1 MSVNLSKGR
10 YDIVLA
16 VSYKGNMDYIEF
28 FKHSIKETFENM
40 FEEKIILENQ
50 TCAPGWVLSKGAAVI
65 VGISG
70 EKKGRVLID
79 MCLDTALE
87 LARKIVSDF
96 NDEDF
101 ALFTI
106 AEFCNIA
113 SGGATTLINDEFRG
127 RSLRLAPPS
136 IFAGS
141 NFKLFSPKLNS
152 ILLSYD
158 TRFGKIDF
166 HIGFEG
172 E

>member
-1 MSVNLSKGR
+1 
-10 YDIVLA
+10 
-16 VSYKGNMDYIEF
+16 MDYIEI
-28 FKHSIKETFENM
+28 FKLSIKESFEDM
-40 FEEKIILENQ
+40 FGESIILENETQ
-50 TCAPGWVLSKGAAVI
+50 APGWISSRGVAVV
-65 VGISG
+65 VGITG

-87 LARKIVSDF
+87 LAQKFIPDF

-106 AEFCNIA
+106 AEFCNIV
-113 SGGATTLINDEFRG
+113 SGGATTMINDKFRG
-127 RSLRLAPPS
+127 QGLRLAPPS
-136 IFAGS
+136 IFAGI

-152 ILLSYD
+152 VLLSYD

-166 HIGFEG
+166 HIGLEG

>member
-1 MSVNLSKGR
+1 MN
-10 YDIVLA
+10 
-16 VSYKGNMDYIEF
+16 YIEF
-28 FKHSIKETFENM
+28 FKYSVKESFENM
-40 FEEKIILENQ
+40 FGEKIILRNE
-50 TCAPGWVLSKGAAVI
+50 TKAPGWITSKGAAVV

-70 EKKGRVLID
+70 EKKGRLLID

-87 LARKIVSDF
+87 LSKILIPEME
-96 NDEDF
+96 DEDF

-106 AEFCNIA
+106 AELCNIV
-113 SGGATTLINDEFRG
+113 SGGATTLINDTLR
-127 RSLRLAPPS
+127 RRALRLAPPS

-152 ILLSYD
+152 VLLSYD
-158 TRFGKIDF
+158 TRFGEIDF

>member
-1 MSVNLSKGR
+1 
-10 YDIVLA
+10 
-16 VSYKGNMDYIEF
+16 MDYIEF
-28 FKHSIKETFENM
+28 FKHSIKESFEDM
-40 FEEKIILENQ
+40 FGERIILENEAQ
-50 TCAPGWVLSKGAAVI
+50 APGWISSKGVAAI

-70 EKKGRVLID
+70 KKKGRVLID

-87 LARKIVSDF
+87 LAKKLISDW

-106 AEFCNIA
+106 AEFCNIV
-113 SGGATTLINDEFRG
+113 SGGAITLINDKFRG
-127 RSLRLAPPS
+127 RRFRLAPPS
-136 IFAGS
+136 IFAGT

-152 ILLSYD
+152 VLLSYD

>member
-1 MSVNLSKGR
+1 
-10 YDIVLA
+10 
-16 VSYKGNMDYIEF
+16 MDYIEF
-28 FKHSIKETFENM
+28 FKRSIKESFEDM
-40 FEEKIILENQ
+40 FGERIILENE
-50 TCAPGWVLSKGAAVI
+50 TCAPGWISSKGAAVV

-79 MCLDTALE
+79 MCLDTALD
-87 LARKIVSDF
+87 LAKKLISDL

-106 AEFCNIA
+106 AEFCNIV
-113 SGGATTLINDEFRG
+113 SGGAATLINDKFRG
-127 RSLRLAPPS
+127 RGLRLAPPS
-136 IFAGS
+136 IFAGT

-152 ILLSYD
+152 VLLSYD

>member
-1 MSVNLSKGR
+1 
-10 YDIVLA
+10 
-16 VSYKGNMDYIEF
+16 MDYIEF
-28 FKHSIKETFENM
+28 FKYSIKESFEDM
-40 FEEKIILENQ
+40 FGEKIILESE
-50 TCAPGWVLSKGAAVI
+50 TSAPGWISSKGAAVV

-87 LARKIVSDF
+87 ISKKLVSDL
-96 NDEDF
+96 NNEDF

-106 AEFCNIA
+106 AEFCNIV
-113 SGGATTLINDEFRG
+113 SGGATTLINDKFRG
-127 RSLRLAPPS
+127 RGLRLAPPS
-136 IFAGS
+136 IFAGT

-152 ILLSYD
+152 VLLSYD

-166 HIGFEG
+166 HIGFGG

>member
-1 MSVNLSKGR
+1 
-10 YDIVLA
+10 
-16 VSYKGNMDYIEF
+16 MDYIEF
-28 FKHSIKETFENM
+28 FKQSIKESFEDM
-40 FEEKIILENQ
+40 FGERIILENEAQ
-50 TCAPGWVLSKGAAVI
+50 APGWISSKGVAAI

-70 EKKGRVLID
+70 KKKGRVLID

-87 LARKIVSDF
+87 LAKKLISDW

-106 AEFCNIA
+106 AEFCNIV
-113 SGGATTLINDEFRG
+113 SGGAITLINDKLR
-127 RSLRLAPPS
+127 RRALRLAPPS

-141 NFKLFSPKLNS
+141 NFKLFSPKLDS
-152 ILLSYD
+152 VLLNFD
-158 TRFGKIDF
+158 TRFGEIDF